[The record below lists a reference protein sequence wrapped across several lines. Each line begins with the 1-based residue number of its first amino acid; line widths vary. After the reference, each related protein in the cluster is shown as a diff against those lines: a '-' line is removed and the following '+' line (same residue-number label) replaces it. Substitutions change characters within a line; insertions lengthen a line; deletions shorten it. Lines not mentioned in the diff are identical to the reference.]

1 MKIKWKTLIICILV
15 PLAVG
20 VLSGLLSGGSID
32 AFRALN
38 KPPLSP
44 PGWVFPVVWPILY
57 ILMGLASYFVLT
69 SDAPKKQITSA
80 INFYFLQLAFNFF
93 WSILFFNFGLYL
105 FSFIW
110 LIALWILIIIT
121 TIKFYSVSHTAGY
134 LMLPYLL
141 WVTFA
146 AYLNLAIYLLNK

>member
-1 MKIKWKTLIICILV
+1 MKIKWKTLIICILIPV
-15 PLAVG
+15 LVG
-20 VLSGLLSGGSID
+20 VLSGLLTQGSMES
-32 AFRALN
+32 FQELN
-38 KPPLSP
+38 KPVLSP
-44 PGWVFPVVWPILY
+44 PGWIFPIVWPILY
-57 ILMGLASYFVLT
+57 VLMGLASYFVLT
-69 SDAPKKQITSA
+69 SGAPQKQITSA
-80 INFYFLQLAFNFF
+80 LNFYFLQLVFNFF

-146 AYLNLAIYLLNK
+146 GYLNLSIYLLNK